1 MADKKRPLTVDELWQ
16 FERIGGASLSP
27 DGAQAVCSVS
37 RYSMEENNSHS
48 SLWLLSTFGGAARA
62 LTSCGDKDGQPA
74 WSPRRGRSFAD
85 FASRLPALG
94 AMWDAAGIHYHRV
107 PGVDWLAPR

>member
-1 MADKKRPLTVDELWQ
+1 MADKKKSLSVDELWK
-16 FERIGGASLSP
+16 FERVGGISLSP

-48 SLWLLSTFGGAARA
+48 SLWLLSTFGGAARP

-74 WSPRRGRSFAD
+74 WSPTGEQIAFIAKREQQGKKDDAPQLYVIARSEERRVGKECA
-85 FASRLPALG
+85 
-94 AMWDAAGIHYHRV
+94 
-107 PGVDWLAPR
+107 